1 MTPPE
6 QPALLYLDNNATT
19 PLAPQALEAMLP
31 YFSTTFGN
39 ASSPHPAG
47 RPAAKAVAHARAQLA
62 RLFGAA
68 SAEEVLMTAG
78 GTESLHTAVR
88 AAAPRMTQRP
98 RLITTAVE
106 HPAVLSP
113 MERLAE
119 RAGGELVVLPVDRDG
134 QLDAD
139 AAVEAI
145 DERTALVSL
154 LWANN
159 ETGILCRPEI
169 LERIGE
175 RARAT
180 GAWLHLDAVQTAG
193 KQPLRLSES
202 LVDMASVSGH
212 KFHGPKGSGALWIRS
227 GLELDPLF
235 VGGSQQEGRRAGT
248 LDVPSIVGLGC
259 AAELAADFAEDAAGV
274 AALTARRDKFE
285 AELQRRQ
292 PEAVI
297 HGQNTLRTANTCSV
311 ALPGH
316 SADALMMLLGE
327 FGVCVST
334 GAACS
339 TGKRKASHVL
349 LGMGIELELARST
362 LRLSLSRETPEE
374 DLAAALDAIVQ
385 ASEQLQALAT

>member
-1 MTPPE
+1 MTPHE
-6 QPALLYLDNNATT
+6 QPPLLYLDNNATT

-31 YFSTTFGN
+31 YFSTTYGN

-47 RPAAKAVAHARAQLA
+47 RPAAKAVAHARTQLA

-68 SAEEVLMTAG
+68 SPEEVLFTAG
-78 GTESLHTAVR
+78 GTESLHTAIR
-88 AAAPRMTQRP
+88 AAAPRLVERP

-119 RAGGELVVLPVDRDG
+119 RVGGELVVLPVDRDG

-145 DERTALVSL
+145 DERTALFSL

-159 ETGILCRPEI
+159 ETGVICRPEI
-169 LERIGE
+169 LQRIAERT
-175 RARAT
+175 RAT
-180 GAWLHLDAVQTAG
+180 QTWLHLDAVQTAG
-193 KQPLRLSES
+193 KLPLRLSES

-212 KFHGPKGSGALWIRS
+212 KFHGPKGSGALWVRA

-248 LDVPSIVGLGC
+248 LDVPSIVGLGR
-259 AAELAADFAEDAAGV
+259 AAELAAEFAEDAGRV
-274 AALTARRDKFE
+274 AELTARRDGFE
-285 AELQRRQ
+285 AELQRRLSG
-292 PEAVI
+292 AVV
-297 HGQNTLRTANTCSV
+297 HGQGSPRTANTCSV
-311 ALPGH
+311 ALPGL

-349 LGMGIELELARST
+349 LGMGLELELARST
-362 LRLSLSRETPEE
+362 LRLSLSRETPDA
-374 DLAAALDAIVQ
+374 DLAAALDALVQ
-385 ASEQLQALAT
+385 ATEQLQALAI